1 VAAARSWVD
10 AGKAERWLEKPDVG
24 LTLEE
29 GWPRYHAG
37 LKDGALVVNSAP
49 PTPTNKA
56 GGEAVDGHGA

>member
-1 VAAARSWVD
+1 MAAARSWVD

-37 LKDGALVVNSAP
+37 LKDGALVVKFGSADP
-49 PTPTNKA
+49 DK
-56 GGEAVDGHGA
+56 